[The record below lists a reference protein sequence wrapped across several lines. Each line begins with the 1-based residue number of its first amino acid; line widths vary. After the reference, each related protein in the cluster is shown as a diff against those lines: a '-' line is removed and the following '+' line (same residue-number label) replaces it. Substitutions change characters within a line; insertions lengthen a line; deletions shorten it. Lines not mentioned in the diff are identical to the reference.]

1 MNDAC
6 FSLAEQL
13 VSSSYIQQAQQAR
26 RARESMVKSL
36 LAQRRMPETGWDEGT
51 LRLLLQEIA
60 LMDSNTFVGN
70 AGVGEREAR
79 IICPLVAQRHFG
91 LGHGI
96 GRSGDIAE
104 EQPKAAGSSLLYKL
118 TNNLAQDALRRAG
131 ATGVCDCL
139 VLPLA
144 TGMSLT
150 LCLLALRQTRPG
162 APAGVPAHV
171 TRACAYTYVRAC
183 LLMGACVCEQAR
195 STWSGRVSTRRV
207 ASKPSRHRRM
217 WRARLG
223 AALAPAALATLAC

>member
-13 VSSSYIQQAQQAR
+13 VSRSYIQQAQQAR

-36 LAQRRMPETGWDEGT
+36 LAQRRLPAPGWDEGT

-79 IICPLVAQRHFG
+79 IVCPLVAQRHFG

-118 TNNLAQDALRRAG
+118 TNALTQDALRRAG
-131 ATGVCDCL
+131 ATGANSEKSGNIVKF
-139 VLPLA
+139 
-144 TGMSLT
+144 
-150 LCLLALRQTRPG
+150 
-162 APAGVPAHV
+162 
-171 TRACAYTYVRAC
+171 
-183 LLMGACVCEQAR
+183 EQFIFF
-195 STWSGRVSTRRV
+195 GYEN
-207 ASKPSRHRRM
+207 
-217 WRARLG
+217 
-223 AALAPAALATLAC
+223 

>member
-79 IICPLVAQRHFG
+79 IVCPLVAQRHFG
-91 LGHGI
+91 LGHGV

-131 ATGVCDCL
+131 ATGVCDAL
-139 VLPLA
+139 ALPLA
-144 TGMSLT
+144 TGMTLT
-150 LCLLALRQTRPG
+150 LCLLALRWVESLART
-162 APAGVPAHV
+162 AWSA
-171 TRACAYTYVRAC
+171 AC
-183 LLMGACVCEQAR
+183 G
-195 STWSGRVSTRRV
+195 S
-207 ASKPSRHRRM
+207 
-217 WRARLG
+217 ARLWLQAG
-223 AALAPAALATLAC
+223 SASRAGFAAVCGQPSLARRAPLARPAFMRPERLLG

>member
-79 IICPLVAQRHFG
+79 IVCPLVAQRHFG

-131 ATGVCDCL
+131 ATGVCDAL
-139 VLPLA
+139 ALPLA

-162 APAGVPAHV
+162 AQYVVWPRIDQKSCLKAIAAAGCVPLVVENLLEGDELRTDVAGVREKIASV
-171 TRACAYTYVRAC
+171 
-183 LLMGACVCEQAR
+183 GAEQVLCV
-195 STWSGRVSTRRV
+195 
-207 ASKPSRHRRM
+207 
-217 WRARLG
+217 
-223 AALAPAALATLAC
+223 LATIPNPNPNKR